1 MSGIYEYFQKIQ
13 IQIIEI
19 KDSLI
24 QIKQSWESLQ
34 KAWDLFFTIV
44 PWEVLLLL
52 IFSVILLSIFNS
64 ISPSSPKLNL
74 TFAVVLLSFLWS
86 YFWGLF
92 SESVSYTKVIW
103 TSLYI
108 LIPLH
113 FFGIL
118 QIAIQYSKKVYWN
131 RRRIQPRD
139 WDSALH
145 QLSQD
150 YHELMSKAHLFHAS
164 IEENRSGILEGIH
177 RMEKTILGLKTLT
190 NPNQKE

>member
-118 QIAIQYSKKVYWN
+118 QIAIQYAKKVYWN

>member
-118 QIAIQYSKKVYWN
+118 QIAIQYAKKVYWN
-131 RRRIQPRD
+131 RRRIQPKD